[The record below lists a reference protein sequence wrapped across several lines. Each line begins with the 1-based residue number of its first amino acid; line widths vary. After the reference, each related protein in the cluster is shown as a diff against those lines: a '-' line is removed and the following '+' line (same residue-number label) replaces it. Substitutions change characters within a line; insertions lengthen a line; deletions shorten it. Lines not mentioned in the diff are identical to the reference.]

1 MKHMVDRYN
10 IYFAYRP
17 SKIDKNIHASAINF
31 VIVSVILLQVSVM
44 FFTIL
49 RAGKYRLVGT
59 QLGGG
64 GDILWGMLYAIFMV
78 LLMWFAGA

>member
-10 IYFAYRP
+10 IYFAFAP

-31 VIVSVILLQVSVM
+31 VIVSAICLQVSVL

-49 RAGKYRLVGT
+49 RAGKIWLKENYIYMT
-59 QLGGG
+59 P
-64 GDILWGMLYAIFMV
+64 
-78 LLMWFAGA
+78 